1 MNLERKWKDR
11 LYQEFA
17 RIGKCL
23 SSPKR
28 LELIDLLAQ
37 APKSV
42 DQLAKSTGMSVAN
55 VSQHLQTLHES
66 RLVRFTRKGNYV
78 IYELAEM
85 IVADFMVSLHR
96 LSENQLV
103 EIQRLKTEILQHHE
117 SMEPIA
123 LEQLM
128 ERMEKG
134 EVLLLDVRP
143 KDEYEIGHIP
153 GAISIPIEEL
163 EKHLTSLPVHK
174 EIVAYCRGPYCLMSA
189 QAVQILKSKGL
200 KASRL
205 EEGVHEWHHYAQHSQ
220 TTNDDKTATFQNFTQ
235 QA

>member
-1 MNLERKWKDR
+1 MNVERKWKDQ

-28 LELIDLLAQ
+28 LELMDLLAQ
-37 APKSV
+37 GPKSV
-42 DQLAKSTGMSVAN
+42 DQLAKNTGMSVAN
-55 VSQHLQTLHES
+55 VSQHLQTLYDS
-66 RLVRFTRKGNYV
+66 RLVRFTKKGNYV
-78 IYELAEM
+78 IYELAELS
-85 IVADFMVSLHR
+85 IADFMVSLHR
-96 LSENQLV
+96 LSEKQLV

-117 SMEPIA
+117 RMEPIE
-123 LEQLM
+123 LEKLV

-143 KDEYEIGHIP
+143 REEYEMAHIP
-153 GAISIPIEEL
+153 GAISIPVEEL
-163 EKHLTSLPVHK
+163 EKHLASLPANK

-189 QAVQILKSKGL
+189 QAVEIMRTKGI

-205 EEGVHEWHHYAQHSQ
+205 EEGVHEWHHYVEDLRRS
-220 TTNDDKTATFQNFTQ
+220 NEGGFIL
-235 QA
+235 

>member
-1 MNLERKWKDR
+1 VNPERIWKDQ

-37 APKSV
+37 GTKSV
-42 DQLAKSTGMSVAN
+42 DQLAKITGMSVAN

-66 RLVRFTRKGNYV
+66 RLVRFTKKGNYV
-78 IYELAEM
+78 IYEIAEQS
-85 IVADFMVSLHR
+85 ITDFMLSLHR
-96 LSENQLV
+96 LSEQQLV
-103 EIQRLKTEILQHHE
+103 EVQRLKTEILQHQA
-117 SMEPIA
+117 SMKPIS
-123 LEQLM
+123 LEELM
-128 ERMEKG
+128 KMMEKS

-143 KDEYEIGHIP
+143 KDEYVLGHIP

-163 EKHLTSLPVHK
+163 EKHLASLSVNK

-189 QAVQILKSKGL
+189 QAVEILKRNGI

-205 EEGVHEWHHYAQHSQ
+205 EEGVHEWKRYVEHSNQ
-220 TTNDDKTATFQNFTQ
+220 KGGS
-235 QA
+235 

>member
-1 MNLERKWKDR
+1 MSMERKWKDQ

-37 APKSV
+37 GPKSV
-42 DQLAKSTGMSVAN
+42 DQLAKITGMSVAN

-66 RLVRFTRKGNYV
+66 RLVRFTKKGNYV
-78 IYELAEM
+78 IYELAELS
-85 IVADFMVSLHR
+85 VADFMVSLHR
-96 LSENQLV
+96 LSEKQLV
-103 EIQRLKTEILQHHE
+103 EVQRLKNEILRHHE

-123 LEQLM
+123 LEELM

-134 EVLLLDVRP
+134 EVVLLDVRP
-143 KDEYEIGHIP
+143 KDEYEKGHIP

-163 EKHLTSLPVHK
+163 EKHLASLPVHK

-189 QAVQILKSKGL
+189 QAAQILTTNGF

-205 EEGVHEWHHYAQHSQ
+205 AEGVHEWHHYVEHSQ
-220 TTNDDKTATFQNFTQ
+220 TGTI
-235 QA
+235 

>member
-1 MNLERKWKDR
+1 MNLERNWKDQ

-28 LELIDLLAQ
+28 LELIDLLSQ
-37 APKSV
+37 GSKSV
-42 DQLAKSTGMSVAN
+42 EQLAKITGMSVAN

-66 RLVRFTRKGNYV
+66 RLVRFTKKGNYV
-78 IYELAEM
+78 IYEIAELS
-85 IVADFMVSLHR
+85 VADFMVSLHR
-96 LSENQLV
+96 LSEKQLV
-103 EIQRLKTEILQHHE
+103 EIQRLKTEILHHDAN
-117 SMEPIA
+117 MEPIS
-123 LEQLM
+123 LKELM

-134 EVLLLDVRP
+134 DVLLLDVRP
-143 KDEYEIGHIP
+143 EDEYAMGHIP

-163 EKHLTSLPVHK
+163 ENHLASLPANK

-189 QAVQILKSKGL
+189 QAVEILKSKGI

-205 EEGVHEWHHYAQHSQ
+205 EEGVHEWKRYVRQDNRTS
-220 TTNDDKTATFQNFTQ
+220 
-235 QA
+235 

>member
-1 MNLERKWKDR
+1 MNLERKWKNQ

-37 APKSV
+37 GPKSV
-42 DQLAKSTGMSVAN
+42 DQLAKITGMSVAN

-66 RLVRFTRKGNYV
+66 RLVRFTKKGNYV
-78 IYELAEM
+78 IYEIAELC
-85 IVADFMVSLHR
+85 VADFMVSLHR
-96 LSENQLV
+96 LSEKQLV
-103 EIQRLKTEILQHHE
+103 EIQRLKSEILQHHV

-123 LEQLM
+123 LDELM

-143 KDEYEIGHIP
+143 EDEYEMGHIP

-163 EKHLTSLPVHK
+163 ENHLASLPVNK

-189 QAVQILKSKGL
+189 QAVEIMKSKGI

-205 EEGVHEWHHYAQHSQ
+205 EEGVHEWKHYVEHS
-220 TTNDDKTATFQNFTQ
+220 NFPLQ
-235 QA
+235 GDA

>member
-1 MNLERKWKDR
+1 MERVWKDQ

-28 LELIDLLAQ
+28 LELLDLLSQ
-37 APKSV
+37 GPKSV
-42 DQLAKSTGMSVAN
+42 DQLAKTTGMSVAN

-66 RLVRFTRKGNYV
+66 RLVRSHKQGNFV
-78 IYELAEM
+78 IYGIAESS
-85 IVADFMVSLHR
+85 VADFMVSLHR
-96 LSENQLV
+96 LSEKQLV
-103 EIQRLKTEILQHHE
+103 EVQKLKSDILQAHV

-123 LEQLM
+123 LEELL

-143 KDEYEIGHIP
+143 EEEYLAGHIP
-153 GAISIPIEEL
+153 GAISVPIEEL
-163 EKHLTSLPVHK
+163 EEHLASLPADK

-189 QAVQILKSKGL
+189 QAVEILKSKGI

-205 EEGVHEWHHYAQHSQ
+205 EEGVHEWKRYAEFKQ
-220 TTNDDKTATFQNFTQ
+220 
-235 QA
+235 